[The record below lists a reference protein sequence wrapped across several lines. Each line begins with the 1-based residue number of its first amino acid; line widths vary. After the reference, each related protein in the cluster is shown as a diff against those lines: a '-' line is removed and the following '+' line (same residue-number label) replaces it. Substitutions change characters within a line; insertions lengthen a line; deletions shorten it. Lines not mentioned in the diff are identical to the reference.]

1 MTATESLCE
10 ELVNAK
16 LKTHVFGQ
24 RLVLLQ
30 QAGSTNDVAREL
42 AADGAPEGTV
52 VVADEQT
59 EGRGRLG
66 RKWVAPPGECLLC
79 SVLFRPNLLVSR
91 TNWLTMLTALAMA
104 DAVAEVAGLKAEL
117 KWPNDLVMP
126 VLADAA
132 GESRWRKLAGVLT
145 ETAIVGDHL
154 AHVIVGIGVNVTV
167 PRGRLNAL
175 APEATSILA
184 EVGRLVSRV
193 DLLVTFLAEV
203 ERRYTML
210 QSGSGPCQE
219 WASRLATLGRRVETS
234 GPGGLLVGLAEGVD
248 EDGALL
254 LRTDD
259 AVRHRLAVGDVTL
272 SRHGGCIR

>member
-1 MTATESLCE
+1 MTATEPLCE
-10 ELVNAK
+10 ELVEAK

-117 KWPNDLVMP
+117 KWPNDLVVP

-145 ETAIVGDHL
+145 ETAIVGDRL
-154 AHVIVGIGVNVTV
+154 AHAIVGIGVNVTV

-210 QSGSGPCQE
+210 QSGSSPHRE

-259 AVRHRLAVGDVTL
+259 GVQHRLAVGDVTL
-272 SRHGGCIR
+272 SRHSSGIR